1 MLPVAQHMVGN
12 YTSAHTNSCDICKF
26 LKRVLFC
33 LTQIDFGLHL
43 CKKAKEVVY
52 KKKTCHEIF
61 ENFSFEY
68 SSSSVLYIEQNLPC
82 VFYPVVL
89 MVYARVTTQKSSE
102 E

>member
-12 YTSAHTNSCDICKF
+12 YTSAHTNSCDIYKF

-52 KKKTCHEIF
+52 KKKPVMKYLKIFHLNIVPVQYCVSSKICHVHF
-61 ENFSFEY
+61 AQ
-68 SSSSVLYIEQNLPC
+68 LY
-82 VFYPVVL
+82 
-89 MVYARVTTQKSSE
+89 
-102 E
+102 